1 MKKLLSLLCVL
12 SLSAALLAGCS
23 TAGDAGTSET
33 PGSSSTPSEV
43 TEPGSSQETVDSLDV
58 NVMALKGPTA
68 MGMVKMMADSE
79 PVEEFTDQLKEEYEN
94 VVSSGNI
101 YHFTI
106 TSATDEVSAALAQ
119 GTTDIAAVPANLASV
134 LYNNTEG
141 GVQVLA
147 INTLGVLYIVESGD
161 TVHSVEDLRGKTIY
175 ASGKGNT
182 PEAALNYVLT
192 QNGIDPSTDVT
203 IEWKSEQA
211 ECLSALMAEE
221 NAIAMLPQPFVT
233 TAQAQ
238 SENLRV
244 ALDLT
249 EEWDALQADSDTP
262 STLVTGVVVARAAFV
277 EEHPEVVSAFLDH
290 YQDSVEYV
298 NANVEDAAQL
308 VGQYDIVTAEV
319 AQKAIPECN
328 IVFIEGAEMKEKLSG
343 YLSVLF
349 EQNAQS
355 VGGALPDDA
364 FYFSR

>member
-23 TAGDAGTSET
+23 TAGNGGTSET
-33 PGSSSTPSEV
+33 PDSSSTPSDV
-43 TEPGSSQETVDSLDV
+43 TETADPIDV

-233 TAQAQ
+233 VAQTQ
-238 SENLRV
+238 LPDLRV

-249 EEWDALQADSDTP
+249 EEWDALDNGSA
-262 STLVTGVVVARAAFV
+262 LLTGVVVARADFV
-277 EEHPEVVSAFLDH
+277 KEHPAAVSNFLEQ
-290 YQDSVEYV
+290 YSASVDWV
-298 NANVEDAAQL
+298 NANTAEAAEL
-308 VGQYDIVTAEV
+308 IGGYDIVDAAVAE
-319 AQKAIPECN
+319 KALPYCN
-328 IVFIEGAEMKEKLSG
+328 IVCITGSEMKDMLSG
-343 YLSVLF
+343 YLQVLF
-349 EQNAQS
+349 DAAPAS
-355 VGGALPDDA
+355 VGQDAETGEGGLPGDDFYYGA
-364 FYFSR
+364 

>member
-23 TAGDAGTSET
+23 TAGNGGTSET
-33 PGSSSTPSEV
+33 PDSSSTPSDV
-43 TEPGSSQETVDSLDV
+43 TETADPIDV

-68 MGMVKMMADSE
+68 MGMVQLMNEAD
-79 PVEEFTDQLKEEYEN
+79 
-94 VVSSGNI
+94 SGNI
-101 YHFTI
+101 TDNNYHFTI
-106 TSATDEVSAALAQ
+106 TAATDEVSAALAQ

-161 TVHSVEDLRGKTIY
+161 TVNSVEDLRGKTIY
-175 ASGKGNT
+175 ASGKGST
-182 PEAALNYVLT
+182 PEYALNYVLT
-192 QNGIDPSTDVT
+192 QNGIDPSVDVT

-349 EQNAQS
+349 EQNDQS

-364 FYFSR
+364 VYFSR